1 MLMGGKSTQVLEVPD
16 AMSTILRKSLTIVP
30 VTLFFS
36 FACWGQVSTF
46 EGNVKAVDG
55 KPLPNAVIKIERK
68 DIKGSYKTKTDKKGH
83 YFYGG
88 LPLGVY
94 DVTVE
99 VDGADR
105 ITKPGRTQVGQS
117 VDISFDL
124 ATAGQTQADESGRA
138 LSAKE
143 REEID
148 RKNKEAAAA
157 MAKNKALN
165 DAFNAGKQAATTN
178 NWDAAI
184 DNFQKASEVDPNQS
198 VVWGNLA
205 DALMSRAKTKSGA
218 DQQADFQKSG
228 EAYQKAITLKADDA
242 AFHNNY
248 ALVLA
253 QQKKV
258 DEAQA
263 EITKAAQLDTTN
275 AGKYYFNL
283 GALYV
288 NSGNSDPAAVAFKK
302 AIELDPNYADAYYQY
317 GLSLMGK
324 ATLNG
329 DKMSA
334 PPGTEE
340 AFQKYLQ
347 LKPTGPD
354 ADAAKAMLQQ
364 LGSKLEV
371 NFAKPGAPT
380 KKKQ

>member
-1 MLMGGKSTQVLEVPD
+1 
-16 AMSTILRKSLTIVP
+16 MSTILRKSLTIVP

-36 FACWGQVSTF
+36 LACWGQVSTF

-124 ATAGQTQADESGRA
+124 ATAGQGAQADESGRA
-138 LSAKE
+138 LTKEERAEIDKKAKE
-143 REEID
+143 Q
-148 RKNKEAAAA
+148 AAA
-157 MAKNKALN
+157 MAKNKELN
-165 DAFNAGKQAATTN
+165 DAFNAGKQAATAN
-178 NWDAAI
+178 NWDGAI
-184 DNFQKASEVDPNQS
+184 DNFQKASVVDPNQS

-228 EAYQKAITLKADDA
+228 EAYQKAIALKADDA

-263 EITKAAQLDTTN
+263 EITKSAQLDPTN

-288 NSGNSDPAAVAFKK
+288 NSGNSDPAAAAFKK

-334 PPGTEE
+334 PAGTEE

-354 ADAAKAMLQQ
+354 AEAAKAMLQQ

>member
-1 MLMGGKSTQVLEVPD
+1 MVSQPNLEVPD

-36 FACWGQVSTF
+36 VACWGQVSTF

-99 VDGADR
+99 VDGSDR
-105 ITKPGRTQVGQS
+105 ITKPARTQVGQS
-117 VDISFDL
+117 VDVSFDL
-124 ATAGQTQADESGRA
+124 ATAGQGAQADESGRA
-138 LSAKE
+138 LTPAERAEIEKKAKE
-143 REEID
+143 Q
-148 RKNKEAAAA
+148 AAA
-157 MAKNKALN
+157 MAKNKELN
-165 DAFNAGKQAATTN
+165 DAFNAGKQAATAN
-178 NWDAAI
+178 NWDVAI
-184 DNFQKASEVDPNQS
+184 DSFQKASVVDPNQS

-205 DALMSRAKTKSGA
+205 DALMSRAKTKTGA

-228 EAYQKAITLKADDA
+228 EAYQKAIALKADDA

-263 EITKAAQLDTTN
+263 EITKSAQLDPPN

-288 NSGNSDPAAVAFKK
+288 NSGNSDPASAAFKK

-354 ADAAKAMLQQ
+354 AEAAKAMLQQ

>member
-1 MLMGGKSTQVLEVPD
+1 
-16 AMSTILRKSLTIVP
+16 MSTILRKSLTIVP

-36 FACWGQVSTF
+36 LACWGQVSVF

-55 KPLPNAVIKIERK
+55 KPLPNAVIKIERQ

-94 DVTVE
+94 NVTVE
-99 VDGADR
+99 VEGTDR
-105 ITKPGRTQVGQS
+105 ITKPARTTVGQS
-117 VDISFDL
+117 VDVSFDL
-124 ATAGQTQADESGRA
+124 ATAGQGAQADESGRA
-138 LSAKE
+138 LTAKE

-148 RKNKEAAAA
+148 KKAKEQAAA

-184 DNFQKASEVDPNQS
+184 DNFQKAGEVDPNQS

-218 DQQADFQKSG
+218 DQQADLQKSG
-228 EAYQKAITLKADDA
+228 EAYQKAIALKADDA

-263 EITKAAQLDTTN
+263 EITKSAQLDPTN

-288 NSGNSDPAAVAFKK
+288 NSGNSDPAAAAFKK

-334 PPGTEE
+334 PAGTEE

-354 ADAAKAMLQQ
+354 AEAAKAMLQQ